1 MNLNLWN
8 TKDLFMTP
16 PKMGSHKSSGW
27 NSAPSD
33 HNSMSDS
40 QFLFGSQFCPENSQ
54 CASAPV
60 ELSIQQRQ
68 DRGSQQNSQE
78 NDRSIFAKYQ
88 SKPQLFG
95 REEKENVSIN
105 NLAGRFKGVL
115 EQFEENK
122 KKIKEKHDKYYCI
135 LHTQSCEI
143 LPALLVHLH
152 LINVHIKFVISEYFP
167 CSDILNGFILNT
179 KESLQRLQSSF
190 NMLEETL
197 KSILNDLGNISKTMQ
212 ETSQSHYGLLLNA
225 LGEKNE
231 MGQILLGMEKRLQ
244 EKDTEI
250 SDLKSSLHLLKDG
263 LEQLTVQQ
271 KEQHMKLCE
280 QLDLVKLSKILNDL
294 QAFISAPR
302 EPHHIKD
309 SVSQTTPDM
318 LLDQLSYSSH
328 LNILNI
334 SPGSISEKAALEGKE
349 NFNTQQKSHILSRGP
364 NADKTTCTSCS
375 SATLLTKSQEGN
387 WLPTQEP
394 NEATPVRKVIQRNN
408 QAKGYSTTKA
418 PQLSHPQMDNVLMR
432 NHADDGKR
440 EKLVTGKKMMN
451 KGNRNRVKQG
461 KLRLCSQR
469 KRTYPSR
476 KENGLKYTRANV
488 KQETTGK
495 GYANA
500 EYPCRGARESDSL
513 RPLIV
518 SEKKVGKIQD
528 RKAQKSKLVLLSHEN
543 QQPMPNF
550 HERTGTKKSD
560 HCFCPCSSPES
571 SFPQTQLKWL
581 DLFDNYSLTCNT
593 PVPKSATACCQL
605 FFDSEYSD

>member
-8 TKDLFMTP
+8 TKDIFMTP
-16 PKMGSHKSSGW
+16 TKMGSHKSSGW

-68 DRGSQQNSQE
+68 DKSSQQNSQE
-78 NDRSIFAKYQ
+78 NELSIFAKYQ

-95 REEKENVSIN
+95 REEKENVSLN

-115 EQFEENK
+115 EQFEQNK
-122 KKIKEKHDKYYCI
+122 KKIKEKYD
-135 LHTQSCEI
+135 
-143 LPALLVHLH
+143 
-152 LINVHIKFVISEYFP
+152 N
-167 CSDILNGFILNT
+167 DILNAFILNT

-197 KSILNDLGNISKTMQ
+197 KSILNDLGNVSKTMQ

-250 SDLKSSLHLLKDG
+250 SDLKSSLQLLKDS

-271 KEQHMKLCE
+271 NKQHMKLCE
-280 QLDLVKLSKILNDL
+280 QLDPMRLSKILNDL

-302 EPHHIKD
+302 EPHHLKD
-309 SVSQTTPDM
+309 SVSQTSLDM
-318 LLDQLSYSSH
+318 LLNQLSYSSH
-328 LNILNI
+328 LDVLNI
-334 SPGSISEKAALEGKE
+334 SPRNKDISNKAASESKE
-349 NFNTQQKSHILSRGP
+349 NFHTEQRSHILARGP
-364 NADKTTCTSCS
+364 NADKMLCTCCS
-375 SATLLTKSQEGN
+375 NVTLLAKSRERN
-387 WLPTQEP
+387 WLLSQEP

-408 QAKGYSTTKA
+408 QAKGYSGTKHS
-418 PQLSHPQMDNVLMR
+418 QLSHPQMENVLVR
-432 NHADDGKR
+432 NHADGGNS
-440 EKLVTGKKMMN
+440 EKLVTGKKMN
-451 KGNRNRVKQG
+451 SKGIGNRVRQG
-461 KLRLCSQR
+461 KPRLCSQR
-469 KRTYPSR
+469 KRMYSAR
-476 KENGLKYTRANV
+476 KENGLKYTRENK
-488 KQETTGK
+488 KQEATGK
-495 GYANA
+495 GYSNA
-500 EYPCRGARESDSL
+500 EYSHREMRESDSISW

-518 SEKKVGKIQD
+518 SEKKIGKVQE
-528 RKAQKSKLVLLSHEN
+528 RKAKKSKLVLLSHEN
-543 QQPMPNF
+543 KQPVPSL
-550 HERTGTKKSD
+550 HERTGARKREVSKGN
-560 HCFCPCSSPES
+560 HCFCSSPES
-571 SFPQTQLKWL
+571 SFPQTQIKWL
-581 DLFDNYSLTCNT
+581 DLFDNYPLSPL
-593 PVPKSATACCQL
+593 PKNATACCQL